1 MVIILPT
8 RNCMVYSGS
17 NSRSNNIMISK
28 EDYIEQQVESSW
40 EDYKFISQILYEYFE
55 EQVKDMSQEEFK
67 QHLKDLN
74 WTVE

>member
-1 MVIILPT
+1 
-8 RNCMVYSGS
+8 
-17 NSRSNNIMISK
+17 MISK

-55 EQVKDMSQEEFK
+55 DQVKDMSQEEFK
-67 QHLKDLN
+67 QHLEDLN

>member
-1 MVIILPT
+1 
-8 RNCMVYSGS
+8 
-17 NSRSNNIMISK
+17 MISK